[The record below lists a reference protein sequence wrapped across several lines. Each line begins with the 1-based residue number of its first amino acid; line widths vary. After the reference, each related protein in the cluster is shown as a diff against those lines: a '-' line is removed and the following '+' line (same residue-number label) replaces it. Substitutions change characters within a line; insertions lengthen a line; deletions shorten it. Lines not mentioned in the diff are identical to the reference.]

1 MSLEQFEIIELK
13 RNVNLGHDC
22 FFRNGTSMISLI
34 IPQNGQLSIVNKML
48 TEEMGTAARIKS
60 RVNRQSVQSAI
71 SSVQQRL
78 KLYKAGLCMFCISW
92 HCRLIYLYIA
102 SVYVFHWIMYIKLLI
117 KSSLSCLLQF
127 QRMDW
132 WCSVVPSSRRKEK
145 RNWSTW
151 TLRHTVRSIAL
162 FITVI
167 TDSILR
173 YHIV

>member
-1 MSLEQFEIIELK
+1 MVTSDVDVELWKMRKLIKSLDNAKGYTINNYMSLEQFEIIELK

-78 KLYKAGLCMFCISW
+78 KLYKAGLCMFCIS
-92 HCRLIYLYIA
+92 
-102 SVYVFHWIMYIKLLI
+102 
-117 KSSLSCLLQF
+117 
-127 QRMDW
+127 
-132 WCSVVPSSRRKEK
+132 
-145 RNWSTW
+145 
-151 TLRHTVRSIAL
+151 
-162 FITVI
+162 
-167 TDSILR
+167 
-173 YHIV
+173 